1 MKLDKIAIPLL
12 SEETKQAASKTAHYA
27 YCINCKRLYIDDL
40 PMPGTVLCPHCDR
53 YALHR
58 GLTEEEIARRN
69 LEIGSYPEPVE
80 GPRDE
85 AEPDTRKQH
94 TADRRRT
101 KPL

>member
-1 MKLDKIAIPLL
+1 MKLNKIAIPLL
-12 SEETKQAASKTAHYA
+12 SEETKQAANRSATFA

-40 PMPGTVLCPHCDR
+40 PMPGTILCPHCDR

-58 GLTEEEIARRN
+58 GLTEEEIEQRN
-69 LEIGSYPEPVE
+69 LEIR
-80 GPRDE
+80 PRDK

>member
-1 MKLDKIAIPLL
+1 MKLDDIAIPLL
-12 SEETKQAASKTAHYA
+12 SEETKQAANRNATFA

-40 PMPGTVLCPHCDR
+40 AVGGTVLCPHCDR

-58 GLTEEEIARRN
+58 GLTEEEIERRN
-69 LEIGSYPEPVE
+69 LEIKEH
-80 GPRDE
+80 DK